1 MPPPDYMRGFVVN
14 CEGWFAEEAGCQP
27 EENPYMPGDEAA
39 NLWAFGWKLARAA
52 RKKAGG

>member
-39 NLWAFGWKLARAA
+39 NLWAFGWTLARAA